1 MTATAIPTRMLVL
14 LGVIL
19 AAAAAFLVARP
30 ILLSSDDGS
39 SSATPASTK
48 PATTSSAT
56 TATPSEPAARPA
68 AKPALVLV
76 PGLPTRVAG
85 KLHHSN
91 VVVVSVYSAT
101 AAGDRNAVVA
111 ARKGAKDAGV
121 AFAALNVLDEST
133 ALQLEPWIGM
143 VSPPVVLV
151 VRRPGSIVQRFDKH
165 VDEKVVAQA
174 ALNARP
180 GGAAKRAAS
189 K

>member
-1 MTATAIPTRMLVL
+1 MLVL

-30 ILLSSDDGS
+30 ILLSDDS
-39 SSATPASTK
+39 SSSTSPAPVATTPSTPASSPAPVK
-48 PATTSSAT
+48 PATT
-56 TATPSEPAARPA
+56 P
-68 AKPALVLV
+68 AKPAVVLL
-76 PGLPTRVAG
+76 PGLPARVAG
-85 KLHHSN
+85 KLQHSN

-101 AAGDRNAVVA
+101 AAGDRSAVVA

-121 AFAALNVLDEST
+121 AFAALNVLDEPT
-133 ALQLEPWIGM
+133 ALQLEPWLGV
-143 VSPPVVLV
+143 VSSPVVLV
-151 VRRPGSIVQRFDKH
+151 VRRPGNIVLRFDKH

-180 GGAAKRAAS
+180 GGPAKHAAS

>member
-1 MTATAIPTRMLVL
+1 MLVL
-14 LGVIL
+14 LGVVL

-30 ILLSSDDGS
+30 ILLSGDE
-39 SSATPASTK
+39 SASTAAPASTK

-56 TATPSEPAARPA
+56 TSTPSEPAAKPA
-68 AKPALVLV
+68 VTPAKPAIVLI
-76 PGLPTRVAG
+76 PGLPTRVAS
-85 KLHHSN
+85 KLQHSN

-121 AFAALNVLDEST
+121 SFAALNVLDEPT
-133 ALQLEPWIGM
+133 ALQVEPWIGM

-151 VRRPGSIVQRFDKH
+151 VRRPGNIVRRFDKH